1 MAEGGL
7 SIPSFHILEG
17 HDASAPQPRHL
28 QGALQ
33 NLASG
38 SRSDAFIGA
47 LRALSDSGRLPGE
60 NGAYEGR
67 GAMRPRAGV
76 PWRLC
81 VVQSRGGCLVY
92 CLQAIPSPELVS
104 MEQRFWGVV
113 PMLAARWPSCNAVH
127 LDTCHARLCPR
138 WV

>member
-47 LRALSDSGRLPGE
+47 LHALSDSGRPPGE
-60 NGAYEGR
+60 NDAYEGK
-67 GAMRPRAGV
+67 GVMRSRAGV
-76 PWRLC
+76 PSRLC
-81 VVQSRGGCLVY
+81 GVFQRLGEAGIRQFRPWGGHQNNPFRG
-92 CLQAIPSPELVS
+92 
-104 MEQRFWGVV
+104 
-113 PMLAARWPSCNAVH
+113 
-127 LDTCHARLCPR
+127 
-138 WV
+138 